1 MMLRQEIALLLRR
14 HCFCESVD
22 TEMLLDEILRIIA
35 RERLAAVR
43 GSQGRN

>member
-1 MMLRQEIALLLRR
+1 MTLRQEIALLLRR

-22 TEMLLDEILRIIA
+22 TEMLLDELLRIIA

-43 GSQGRN
+43 NSQSQN